1 MSLPPQFLADCTTA
15 DIERLRP
22 KINQLALDIQ
32 GLLQKQ
38 TSALDGRDVPIV
50 QEASVNI
57 IALAVRRGLKKS
69 YGVRFYKSIGRA
81 LKLLRIFTVP
91 KATQSK

>member
-1 MSLPPQFLADCTTA
+1 MSLPGQFIEDVSTA

-32 GLLQKQ
+32 GLLQMQ
-38 TSALDGRDVPIV
+38 TSDLDGRDVPIV
-50 QEASVNI
+50 QEAAASI

-81 LKLLRIFTVP
+81 LKLTRMFTRP
-91 KATQSK
+91 SATLSK